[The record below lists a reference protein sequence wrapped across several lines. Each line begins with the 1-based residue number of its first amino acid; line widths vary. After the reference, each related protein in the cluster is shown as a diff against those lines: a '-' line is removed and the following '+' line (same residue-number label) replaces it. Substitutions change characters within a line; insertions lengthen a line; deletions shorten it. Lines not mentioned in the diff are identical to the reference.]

1 MIKKV
6 TFVLATLV
14 DVSHI
19 VVCIKVLTRP
29 YIDKLLKVQI
39 FK

>member
-6 TFVLATLV
+6 NFVLATLV

-19 VVCIKVLTRP
+19 VVCIKVTRT
-29 YIDKLLKVQI
+29 YIEKLLKVQI